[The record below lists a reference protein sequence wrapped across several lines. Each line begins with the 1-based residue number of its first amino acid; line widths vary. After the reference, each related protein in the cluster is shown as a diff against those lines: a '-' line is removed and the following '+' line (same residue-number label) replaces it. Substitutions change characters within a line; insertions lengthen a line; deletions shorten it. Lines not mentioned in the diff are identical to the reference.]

1 MWPILKKIWSDLR
14 LNQEARD
21 EADWLRGSN
30 TLSLDMLWNQGLL
43 YLLKDLTALD
53 RSCAGVLG
61 LTRCDSGALFSY
73 ETLTGD

>member
-14 LNQEARD
+14 LNQEACD

-30 TLSLDMLWNQGLL
+30 TLSLDTLWNQGLL

-53 RSCAGVLG
+53 RSCAVLNLQPG
-61 LTRCDSGALFSY
+61 KALHSKVM
-73 ETLTGD
+73 G